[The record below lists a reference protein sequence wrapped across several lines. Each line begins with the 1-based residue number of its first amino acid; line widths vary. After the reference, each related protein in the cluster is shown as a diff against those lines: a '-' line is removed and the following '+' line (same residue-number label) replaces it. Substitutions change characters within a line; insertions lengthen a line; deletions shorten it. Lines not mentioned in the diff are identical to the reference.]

1 MPDVWL
7 GDVMKIFLL
16 FSLFLLCSSC
26 LPPQDGC
33 RPNTTTC
40 MNDRPY
46 VCSGTGRW
54 TPVGD
59 TACADVEAVCCRT
72 SDEVHACVPQ
82 AACVGE

>member
-1 MPDVWL
+1 M
-7 GDVMKIFLL
+7 MKLLTVSVFL
-16 FSLFLLCSSC
+16 FAAGSC

-46 VCSGTGRW
+46 VCSGTERW

-59 TACADVEAVCCRT
+59 VSCPEVGGVCCMT
-72 SDEVHACVPQ
+72 SDGVHACVPQ
-82 AACVGE
+82 AACTGE